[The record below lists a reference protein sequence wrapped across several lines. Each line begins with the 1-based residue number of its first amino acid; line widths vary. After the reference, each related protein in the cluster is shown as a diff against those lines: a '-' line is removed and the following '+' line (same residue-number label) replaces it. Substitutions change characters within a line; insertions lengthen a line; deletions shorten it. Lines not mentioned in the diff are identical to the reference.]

1 MKRGHGFIWAKALVI
16 LCGVLLFVGCD
27 RRTEASMPERL
38 TEVILETPMSFA
50 TRFYPMDG
58 MTCLDITAG
67 ENGYL
72 LLAQENDVMQEIALD
87 ASFQVLSRQSAAPE
101 AKALLREGKACFTYE
116 GQAET
121 GFSVRQNGEEK
132 FTVQGEPNCQMAAVG
147 QTLYLVTAGQLYV
160 DGQQVSLP
168 ENWSAT
174 GLLKLKGQMLV
185 ALASHEGEVEISFLY
200 PVSPNLREVAAPEE
214 GTSFSGLAGLCS
226 WDDSYGYLLREN
238 QICRTDGEEL
248 IVYIDLTQQNL
259 DGAQLLR
266 ILPLTG
272 GKLLLLWSDGFT
284 VCTPT
289 LE

>member
-1 MKRGHGFIWAKALVI
+1 
-16 LCGVLLFVGCD
+16 
-27 RRTEASMPERL
+27 MPERL

-87 ASFQVLSRQSAAPE
+87 ASFQVLSRQS
-101 AKALLREGKACFTYE
+101 
-116 GQAET
+116 
-121 GFSVRQNGEEK
+121 
-132 FTVQGEPNCQMAAVG
+132 
-147 QTLYLVTAGQLYV
+147 
-160 DGQQVSLP
+160 
-168 ENWSAT
+168 
-174 GLLKLKGQMLV
+174 
-185 ALASHEGEVEISFLY
+185 
-200 PVSPNLREVAAPEE
+200 AAPEE

>member
-16 LCGVLLFVGCD
+16 LCGVLLLVGCD

-214 GTSFSGLAGLCS
+214 GTSDGWGGVNCVHRSDSAESRWGTASSNPSLNRWKAAASMVGWLHSLHAYIGVMRSAGVLLAV
-226 WDDSYGYLLREN
+226 E
-238 QICRTDGEEL
+238 
-248 IVYIDLTQQNL
+248 
-259 DGAQLLR
+259 
-266 ILPLTG
+266 
-272 GKLLLLWSDGFT
+272 
-284 VCTPT
+284 
-289 LE
+289 